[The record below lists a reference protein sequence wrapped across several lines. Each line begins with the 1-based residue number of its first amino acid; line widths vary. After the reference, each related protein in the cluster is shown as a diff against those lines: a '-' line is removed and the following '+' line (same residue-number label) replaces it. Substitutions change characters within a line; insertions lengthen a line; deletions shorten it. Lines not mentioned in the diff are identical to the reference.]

1 MTLAVPAPMT
11 GESLGRPDVADA
23 GADYDAFFRAE
34 YPRVVRF
41 AQGVLGDRARAEEV
55 AQEALTR
62 LFVRWERVS
71 HYDRP
76 DAWVRRV
83 ALRLAVNVARRDRM
97 RALLERRV
105 QAVPVTSPAVALEDT
120 DISSALA
127 RLPRAQ
133 RVAVVL
139 HYLEDRPVADVAGI
153 LGCAEATARVHL
165 FRARQRLGQL
175 LSSERGDD

>member
-1 MTLAVPAPMT
+1 M
-11 GESLGRPDVADA
+11 ADA

-55 AQEALTR
+55 AQEALAR

-71 HYDRP
+71 RYDRP

-105 QAVPVTSPAVALEDT
+105 EALPKTSPTVAVEQT
-120 DISSALA
+120 DYSAVLA

-139 HYLEDRPVADVAGI
+139 HYLEDRPVADVAAV

-175 LSSERGDD
+175 LNSERAADD